1 MKKLFVL
8 AGAALVGLTM
18 NAQRLDVGVNLMTGL
33 PMGDYNFG
41 DATDQTSIAPGF
53 GIGGGIEAN
62 YWFTDAFSAGLEVG
76 FISFGENEIDI
87 DGEMIKSS
95 GQVIPII
102 AKAEYHFLDDAF
114 RPFVGVGVGYG
125 MVSREFSQD
134 FFGTTLTGSWSQNG
148 LIISPRAG
156 VLYQVSDMIAINLS
170 LQYNLLMNSVD
181 GDLELTLEAD
191 GDSETET
198 IPDMKVDATNY
209 LGINVG
215 VLFTL
220 FD

>member
-8 AGAALVGLTM
+8 VGAALVGLSM
-18 NAQRLDVGVNLMTGL
+18 NAQRFDVGVNLMTGM

-41 DATDQTSIAPGF
+41 DANGQESIAPGF
-53 GIGGGIEAN
+53 GLGGGIEAN
-62 YWFTDAFSAGLEVG
+62 YWFNDAFSAGLEVG

-95 GQVIPII
+95 GQIIPII

-134 FFGTTLTGSWSQNG
+134 FFGTTLTASWSQNG

-191 GDSETET
+191 GDSETDT
-198 IPDMKVDATNY
+198 LPDMKVDATNY